1 MIANVPKH
9 VFSFLFF
16 VFFLFDLHI
25 PFFYV
30 ENSRERSSDSSQIV
44 YIVIIA
50 VQFVIIIILAVV
62 VIRIRL
68 KHGSR
73 SSQTE
78 VVDGRWDTAL
88 QERTNT
94 DQIASSDDVIGHYEQ
109 LNRQKDENEHTY
121 QSLQT

>member
-1 MIANVPKH
+1 MIANISKL
-9 VFSFLFF
+9 VFSFLC
-16 VFFLFDLHI
+16 FLFDLHI

-30 ENSRERSSDSSQIV
+30 ENERERSSDSLQIV

-50 VQFVIIIILAVV
+50 VQFVINIILAVV
-62 VIRIRL
+62 VIRIRRN
-68 KHGSR
+68 HGSR

-78 VVDGRWDTAL
+78 VVDKRWNTAL
-88 QERTNT
+88 EERTIT
-94 DQIASSDDVIGHYEQ
+94 DQIASSDDGIGNYEQ

>member
-1 MIANVPKH
+1 MIGNVPKH
-9 VFSFLFF
+9 VFSFLYFF
-16 VFFLFDLHI
+16 FFFDLHI

-30 ENSRERSSDSSQIV
+30 ENLRERCSDSSQIV

-50 VQFVIIIILAVV
+50 VQFVMIIILAVV
-62 VIRIRL
+62 VIRIRRN
-68 KHGSR
+68 HGSR

-78 VVDGRWDTAL
+78 VVDKRCNTAL
-88 QERTNT
+88 QERTNK
-94 DQIASSDDVIGHYEQ
+94 DQIALSDDVIGHYEQ